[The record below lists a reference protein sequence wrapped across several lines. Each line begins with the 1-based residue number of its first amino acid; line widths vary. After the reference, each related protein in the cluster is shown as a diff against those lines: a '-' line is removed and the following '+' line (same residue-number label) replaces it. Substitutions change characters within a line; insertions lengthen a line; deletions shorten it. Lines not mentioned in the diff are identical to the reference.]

1 MQFVFA
7 NHVLD
12 TERRQLWRG
21 SEARPVESQ
30 VFDDALAE
38 FERRCSSTQISR
50 WLSAITVWRCAIAG
64 AGRKPQPH
72 VSLAWIAKQM
82 PIKHDADMQ
91 HYLAG
96 FRRAGLV

>member
-1 MQFVFA
+1 VQFVFA

-50 WLSAITVWRCAIAG
+50 WLSAITV
-64 AGRKPQPH
+64 
-72 VSLAWIAKQM
+72 
-82 PIKHDADMQ
+82 
-91 HYLAG
+91 
-96 FRRAGLV
+96 